1 MVQIAKLIRKKMGEV
16 LVDEGLVKD
25 DQVQEA
31 LRRQRA
37 TGENF
42 GEILVS
48 MGFVTETDI
57 AKTLVKQSGLPYIDA
72 SKYRINKDGV
82 QAVPAELMWQ
92 NQLVV
97 LDKIGK
103 TLLVAIANVPSSE
116 IFDKLERVSGSSIFV
131 YVSTWGQIQMALDKN
146 VPVAKPEV
154 RGAAAKAAAPAA
166 GAKPAVPAAA
176 PARPAGGTAIRP
188 AAQAPSG
195 THTAVIRPAGSPP
208 SSSSM
213 PAVVPARPA
222 GSPPSSSSMP
232 AVAPARPGTQIQPRK

>member
-48 MGFVTETDI
+48 MGFVTESDI
-57 AKTLVKQSGLPYIDA
+57 ARTLVKQSGLPYIDA
-72 SKYRINKDGV
+72 STYRINKDGV
-82 QAVPAELMWQ
+82 QAVPADLMWQ
-92 NQLVV
+92 NQLIV

-103 TLLVAIANVPSSE
+103 TLLVAIANVPSTE
-116 IFDKLERVSGSSIFV
+116 IFDKLERVSGSQIFV

-146 VPVAKPEV
+146 VPLAGKGEAKPGAAKP
-154 RGAAAKAAAPAA
+154 GAAAAKLGAPPAA
-166 GAKPAVPAAA
+166 RPAVPAPGAQTA
-176 PARPAGGTAIRP
+176 VRPANP
-188 AAQAPSG
+188 PSG
-195 THTAVIRPAGSPP
+195 T
-208 SSSSM
+208 
-213 PAVVPARPA
+213 
-222 GSPPSSSSMP
+222 MP
-232 AVAPARPGTQIQPRK
+232 AVAPRPGTQIQPRK